1 MLSNN
6 IPSVGK
12 YTPRS
17 GFSLLII
24 SIIIATF
31 ANSTLA
37 DGGMPIQHTV
47 VYKIPEN
54 LASMPTQEIKEL
66 RDARQQD
73 LEKTEADANAEQKAE
88 DKLFEELMEHD
99 LVRLSIADVISQLI
113 NDYKI
118 DGEFKETLM
127 GYRETFSEDLMAS
140 RESVENLQDYPSY
153 DFRFAAVYM
162 SMLYSFQKYPDFYE
176 RLKSDMVD
184 EKTSIGSYK
193 KTLDDSYGGVKQARA
208 EMDFVKSSDDLKKI
222 IAALDEELARRS
234 N

>member
-6 IPSVGK
+6 IPSEGK